1 MLLDS
6 SREGEYMSE
15 STNTSTKREL
25 DVAALMLELR
35 TQRRRLALL
44 TGLVVA
50 DTAMLIALLI
60 LSQ

>member
-1 MLLDS
+1 MLPDPT
-6 SREGEYMSE
+6 REGENMSD
-15 STNTSTKREL
+15 STTTSKKREL
-25 DVAALMLELR
+25 DVAALMLELQ

-50 DTAMLIALLI
+50 DTAMLITLLI

>member
-1 MLLDS
+1 
-6 SREGEYMSE
+6 MSE

>member
-1 MLLDS
+1 MSDS
-6 SREGEYMSE
+6 
-15 STNTSTKREL
+15 TTTSKKREL
-25 DVAALMLELR
+25 DVAALMLELQ

-50 DTAMLIALLI
+50 DTAMLITLLI

>member
-1 MLLDS
+1 
-6 SREGEYMSE
+6 MSE
-15 STNTSTKREL
+15 ETSPAAKQEL
-25 DVAALMLELR
+25 DVAALMLELK